1 MGCPAVRVR
10 ESICIFTCGEN
21 YGSHQWDHWW
31 QELSAGQFLCY
42 RFDSLLLHKKDT
54 PSGCHFYGAG
64 YGNRTRLHGLG
75 SRCITDIRTL
85 RTRCIIPNQN
95 SNFNPFLSTTQNKN
109 AADCRPRQ
117 SHTISESQRRRIPRC
132 STAFPHTEQPR
143 GPVRSC
149 QESGWSHSQLH
160 SLP

>member
-1 MGCPAVRVR
+1 MVATSGTTGGRNCPQDSSSAIG
-10 ESICIFTCGEN
+10 SIPSCSI
-21 YGSHQWDHWW
+21 
-31 QELSAGQFLCY
+31 
-42 RFDSLLLHKKDT
+42 KKT
-54 PSGCHFYGAG
+54 PHRGVFFYGAG

-109 AADCRPRQ
+109 PADCRPRQ